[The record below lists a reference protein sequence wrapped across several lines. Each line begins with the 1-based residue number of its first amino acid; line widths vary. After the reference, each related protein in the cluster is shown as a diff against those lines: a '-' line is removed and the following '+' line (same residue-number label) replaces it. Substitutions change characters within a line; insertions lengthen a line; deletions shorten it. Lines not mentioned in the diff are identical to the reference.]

1 MAKIHKEIWIGAP
14 LERIFDYIS
23 YPGNLPEIWPGLIEI
38 NDVRPLPNGGYSL
51 RWAYKMLGLRFE
63 GNAEYTRLVPNEFCV
78 IETTGGIKSTIV
90 WTVRSWDSR
99 TRVTFTVDYKVPI
112 PLLGKIAE
120 AIIIKINDQEGEIV
134 MANLNA
140 RFMTII

>member
-23 YPGNLPEIWPGLIEI
+23 YPGNLPEIWPSLIEI
-38 NDVRPLPNGGYSL
+38 KDVRPLPNGGYSL
-51 RWAYKMLGLRFE
+51 QWAYKMLGLRFE
-63 GNAEYTRLVPNEFCV
+63 GKAEYTRLVPNEFCV

-90 WTVRSWDSR
+90 WTVRSWDNR

-120 AIIIKINDQEGEIV
+120 AIILKINDQEGEIV